1 MRTYRLIAFDLDGT
15 LLTSDKQLTDKT
27 RTALQAAHEKGI
39 LLVPSTGRFFDGMP
53 TVVRGLPFIRYAITI
68 NGAVVYDREEGR
80 ELSRTMIPWERAID
94 VYRFL
99 DDYDL
104 IYDCYDTNG
113 GFMTRSMQERAA
125 DYAPNDYYLERI
137 FTWRKPV
144 EDLKAFLTEQE
155 KDVAKIQMFFRNM
168 DLRDQLLHELPEH
181 FPDLAVATSISNNIE
196 INHAQATK
204 GVALTKMA
212 AALNIPI
219 EATVA
224 FGDDLNDLSMLE
236 AAGCAVAMGNAKE
249 GVKRVAD
256 IITEDNDHEGVACA
270 MEELFKNENAAG

>member
-1 MRTYRLIAFDLDGT
+1 MSDYRLFAFDLDGT
-15 LLTSDKQLTDKT
+15 LLTSEKEITDRT
-27 RTALQAAHEKGI
+27 RAVLQEAHEKGI
-39 LLVPSTGRFFDGMP
+39 LLVPSTGRFFDGLP
-53 TVVRGLPFIRYAITI
+53 TVVRELPFIRYAITI
-68 NGAVVYDREEGR
+68 NGAVVYDRGEER

-113 GFMTRSMQERAA
+113 GFMTRAMQERAA

-155 KDVAKIQMFFRNM
+155 KDVAKIQMFFRDM
-168 DLRDQLLHELPEH
+168 DLREQLLHELPER

-204 GVALTKMA
+204 GVALTNMA
-212 AALNIPI
+212 AALNIPV

-249 GVKRVAD
+249 EVKRVAD
-256 IITEDNDHEGVACA
+256 IITKDNDHDGVVCA
-270 MEELFKNENAAG
+270 MEELF